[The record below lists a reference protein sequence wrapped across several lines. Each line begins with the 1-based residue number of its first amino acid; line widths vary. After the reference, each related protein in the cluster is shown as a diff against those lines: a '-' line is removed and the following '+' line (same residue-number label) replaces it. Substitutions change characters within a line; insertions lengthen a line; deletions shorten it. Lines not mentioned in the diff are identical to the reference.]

1 MDVSKNDVIQV
12 IEGVGNGSWTG
23 CLMIVDEVKDWG
35 VMAYLHV
42 PMQGDAY
49 LRLKHGEYEV
59 IGKAVLAHPD
69 DDE

>member
-1 MDVSKNDVIQV
+1 MVNKNDIIQV
-12 IEGVGNGSWTG
+12 NENVGNGSWTG

-35 VMAYLHV
+35 IQAYLHV

-59 IGKAVLAHPD
+59 VGKAVLVHSD
-69 DDE
+69 

>member
-1 MDVSKNDVIQV
+1 MVSKNDVIQV
-12 IEGVGNGSWTG
+12 VEGVGNGSWTG

-35 VMAYLHV
+35 VLAYLHV

-49 LRLKHGEYEV
+49 LRLKHGDYEI
-59 IGKAVLAHPD
+59 IGKAIMVHPD

>member
-23 CLMIVDEVKDWG
+23 CLMIVDEIKDWG
-35 VMAYLHV
+35 VQAYFHV

-59 IGKAVLAHPD
+59 IGKAVLVHPD

>member
-12 IEGVGNGSWTG
+12 VEGVGNGSWTG

-35 VMAYLHV
+35 VIAYLHV

-59 IGKAVLAHPD
+59 IGKAVLVACSE
-69 DDE
+69 DE

>member
-12 IEGVGNGSWTG
+12 VEGVGNGSWTG

-35 VMAYLHV
+35 VQAYLHV